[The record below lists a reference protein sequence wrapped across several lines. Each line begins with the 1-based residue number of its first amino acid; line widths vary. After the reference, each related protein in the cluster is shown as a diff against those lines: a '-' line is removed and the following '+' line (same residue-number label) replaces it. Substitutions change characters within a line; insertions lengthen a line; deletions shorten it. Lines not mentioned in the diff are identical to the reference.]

1 MPIPEVVLKCV
12 ALFINVQVA
21 VPADPYFD
29 FFFLIPV
36 IILFFPALFTN
47 SEFLLVYRMAPE
59 QNYSTLLAAI

>member
-1 MPIPEVVLKCV
+1 MPIPEVVLKCI

-29 FFFLIPV
+29 FFFIPV

-47 SEFLLVYRMAPE
+47 SEFLLVYRVAAE